1 MLHLIAKISY
11 CLSLVTLTAGSI
23 MAASGAASGV
33 APAGASSSQ
42 YQGLTLAGWLMLTP
56 GLIVGLV
63 VLYLAATAP
72 AWRRRHLHH
81 G

>member
-11 CLSLVTLTAGSI
+11 SLSLVTLTVGSVL
-23 MAASGAASGV
+23 AESGAAPT
-33 APAGASSSQ
+33 AASSSE
-42 YQGLTLAGWLMLTP
+42 YQGFTLAGWLMLIP
-56 GLIVGLV
+56 GLVVGLI

>member
-1 MLHLIAKISY
+1 MLRLVAKIFY
-11 CLSLVTLTAGSI
+11 VLSLATLAAGSVL
-23 MAASGAASGV
+23 ASGAAPTSSG
-33 APAGASSSQ
+33 SSEF
-42 YQGLTLAGWLMLTP
+42 QGLTLAGWLMLAP

>member
-23 MAASGAASGV
+23 MAASGAA
-33 APAGASSSQ
+33 PAEASSSQ